1 MSDEQCPTG
10 VHSHVWKRL
19 NAADDVHEALLLSNT
34 QLTKK
39 VARLE
44 TAIREL
50 QAGRVAVEAAFVD
63 EVDWDGLQ
71 GAVAGIEIAR
81 SEMGT
86 PLLADTDL
94 ADPFASQI
102 ARSEQ
107 DSPLLAD
114 IPPPAAPG
122 QKKGRRQL

>member
-19 NAADDVHEALLLSNT
+19 NAADDIHEALLLSNT

-50 QAGRVAVEAAFVD
+50 QAGRVAVEPSESMAAERTVDPEDIPEAPPEPAAFVD
-63 EVDWDGLQ
+63 EVLGGEPSEAPEGLQ
-71 GAVAGIEIAR
+71 GAVADHAAR
-81 SEMGT
+81 FNEMH
-86 PLLADTDL
+86 P
-94 ADPFASQI
+94 Q
-102 ARSEQ
+102 
-107 DSPLLAD
+107 
-114 IPPPAAPG
+114 AAPG